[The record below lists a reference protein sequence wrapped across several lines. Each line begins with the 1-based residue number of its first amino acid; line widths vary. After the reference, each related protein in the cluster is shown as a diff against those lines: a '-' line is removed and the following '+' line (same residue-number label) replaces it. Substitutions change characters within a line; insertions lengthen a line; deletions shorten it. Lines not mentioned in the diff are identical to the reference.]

1 MSHFNT
7 LVLVFKTHR
16 IPEWPGLEWPGLF
29 QMVSRLFRAAVFI
42 ANPPIFILKK
52 SSPIWKSTIIKA
64 FHHQTTDYNGLWELQ
79 FEEHLSVK
87 HCSAIEPGLCKG
99 VKGGYTVQG
108 KQRKL

>member
-1 MSHFNT
+1 
-7 LVLVFKTHR
+7 
-16 IPEWPGLEWPGLF
+16 
-29 QMVSRLFRAAVFI
+29 MVSRLFRAAVFI